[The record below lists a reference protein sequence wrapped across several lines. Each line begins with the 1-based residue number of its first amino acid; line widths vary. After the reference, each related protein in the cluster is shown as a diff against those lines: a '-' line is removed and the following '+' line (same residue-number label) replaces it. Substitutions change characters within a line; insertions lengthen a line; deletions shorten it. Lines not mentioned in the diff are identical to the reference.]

1 MSLRLP
7 AHWREEADLAIAKSA
22 SEATPSINPHRL
34 YLIFGSRQI
43 CFRSNP
49 VAHPKSKKHFV
60 NKEQKYRKLFVDKE

>member
-7 AHWREEADLAIAKSA
+7 AHWREEADLAVAKA
-22 SEATPSINPHRL
+22 ADEATPSINPHRL

-49 VAHPKSKKHFV
+49 IELPKSKKHFV
-60 NKEQKYRKLFVDKE
+60 IKE